1 MKDKCIKCGT
11 EANEY
16 GICPKCFSVMPPR
29 DFEEFKNFACHRCD
43 NDAYCPNDCDVLAKA
58 RRIPFEKI
66 QKTYVKH
73 DEDMVKIARYI
84 RQYKLRGNL

>member
-16 GICPKCFSVMPPR
+16 GICPKCFSVMPPEN
-29 DFEEFKNFACHRCD
+29 FEQFKSFACIHC
-43 NDAYCPNDCDVLAKA
+43 NNEWYCPSDCDLLEKA
-58 RRIPFEKI
+58 RKMPFEKI
-66 QKTYVKH
+66 QKKYVEH
-73 DEDMVKIARYI
+73 QEDIVKIARYI